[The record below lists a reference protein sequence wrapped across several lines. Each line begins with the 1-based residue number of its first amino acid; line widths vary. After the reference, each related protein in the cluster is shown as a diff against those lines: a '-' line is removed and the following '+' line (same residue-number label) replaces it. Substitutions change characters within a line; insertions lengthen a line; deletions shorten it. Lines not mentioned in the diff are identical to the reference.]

1 MGASQERADFFNA
14 TLLVVTGHP
23 GGPTSRPKIRLVLPR
38 FALFFI
44 CTVVGTVSG
53 RDRPNFVGFA
63 PCSAIDF
70 RRAIDFFT
78 LASVIC

>member
-38 FALFFI
+38 FALFL
-44 CTVVGTVSG
+44 
-53 RDRPNFVGFA
+53 FA
-63 PCSAIDF
+63 QSSA
-70 RRAIDFFT
+70 RCRAAIA
-78 LASVIC
+78 LIL